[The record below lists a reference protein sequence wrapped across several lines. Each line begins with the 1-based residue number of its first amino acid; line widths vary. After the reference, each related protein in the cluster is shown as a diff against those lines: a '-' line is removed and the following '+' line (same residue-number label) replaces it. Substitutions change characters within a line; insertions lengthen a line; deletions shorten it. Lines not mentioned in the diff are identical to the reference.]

1 MKTIFFLLVCFSAF
15 LFLSSWAY
23 ADEEWYQKD
32 LKRVMEKNICQL
44 SAYGGG
50 GEPNYFLLTPE
61 YFVAWCK
68 RNPIKIPGKLICLDP
83 TGSGGSNEK
92 EGKGRIV
99 ACTREYDEVYQEPP
113 SYDLIVLTYQS
124 GHEWRACPN
133 FINLDV
139 YGTHPVWIE
148 KNTKPYGETFSLSQF
163 WVAKSMIE
171 EQEFV
176 ASEDPASGH
185 ALLYGDFGAG
195 QILYCYQN
203 QWVMSGYH

>member
-1 MKTIFFLLVCFSAF
+1 MKTRFLLLVCFSAF
-15 LFLSSWAY
+15 LIFPSPAF
-23 ADEEWYQKD
+23 ADEAWYQTN
-32 LKRVMEKNICQL
+32 LQRVMEENNCQL

-61 YFVAWCK
+61 YFVAWCQRK
-68 RNPIKIPGKLICLDP
+68 PKKIPGKLVCLDP
-83 TGSGGSNEK
+83 AGSGDSNAK
-92 EGKGRIV
+92 EGSGRIV
-99 ACTREYDEVYQEPP
+99 ACTREYTEVDQEPP
-113 SYDLIVLTYQS
+113 SYDLIVLARQD

-133 FINLDV
+133 FIDLDV
-139 YGTHPVWIE
+139 YGTHPLWIE

-171 EQEFV
+171 EQEIV

-203 QWVMSGYH
+203 RWVMSGYH